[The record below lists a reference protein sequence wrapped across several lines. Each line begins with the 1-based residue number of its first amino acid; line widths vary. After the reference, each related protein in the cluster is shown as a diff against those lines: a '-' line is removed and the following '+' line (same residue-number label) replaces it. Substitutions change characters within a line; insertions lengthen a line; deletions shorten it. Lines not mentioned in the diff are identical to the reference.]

1 MDIMTQLRKL
11 FGDIAQ
17 NIEYDKSSNI
27 YVVYGMK
34 YGLRFDYKIDVN
46 NFRYILKLR
55 HSDDFVFKDIEA
67 LGYMSMFLYKDLFE
81 RTKELQNILNR
92 LKRM

>member
-1 MDIMTQLRKL
+1 MDIMTQLKKL

-17 NIEYDKSSNI
+17 NIEYDRSSNI
-27 YVVYGMK
+27 YVVYGMR
-34 YGLRFDYKIDVN
+34 YGLRFDYKIDAT

-55 HSDDFVFKDIEA
+55 HKDEFMFKDTDA

-81 RTKELQNILNR
+81 RTQELQNILNR

>member
-1 MDIMTQLRKL
+1 MDIMAQLKKL

-34 YGLRFDYKIDVN
+34 YGLRFEYKIDAT

-55 HSDDFVFKDIEA
+55 HSDDFMFKDTEA
-67 LGYMSMFLYKDLFE
+67 FGYMSMFLYKQLFE
-81 RTKELQNILNR
+81 RTQELQNILNR